1 VIQLNLF
8 EALWLAGLAVYLF
21 GIYRPR
27 VRAYR
32 ASRSAGL
39 RSRGIDF
46 LLDFLA
52 WVGWQVVP
60 LVYIFSHW
68 LDFAS
73 YPLPAW
79 ASWTGA
85 FILLAALWLYRLAYN
100 ELGRNWSPKIE
111 IMSEQSL
118 VTTGIYGRIRH
129 PVYAAMWLWG
139 FSQPL
144 LLHNWI
150 AGFSMIVIFIPLY
163 LMRMP
168 REEAMLREHF
178 GPAYEHYMTRT
189 GRLLPRLRRKP

>member
-1 VIQLNLF
+1 MIQLTLF

-32 ASRSAGL
+32 ASRSASL
-39 RSRGIDF
+39 RSRRVDI

-52 WVGWQVVP
+52 WAGWQVVP
-60 LVYIFSHW
+60 LVFILSHW
-68 LDFAS
+68 LDFAN

-79 ASWTGA
+79 ASWIGA
-85 FILLAALWLYRLAYN
+85 ACLLIALWPYASAYN

-111 IMSEQSL
+111 IMVEQNL
-118 VTTGIYGRIRH
+118 VTTGVYSRMRH

-139 FSQPL
+139 LSQPL

-150 AGFSMIVIFIPLY
+150 AGLSMIVIFIPLY
-163 LMRMP
+163 LLRMP

-178 GPAYEHYMTRT
+178 GAAYDLYAKRT
-189 GRLLPRLRRKP
+189 GRMLPRLRRRS